1 MLAGLLFSGIRKY
14 LDRIQD
20 KENIDAIVTQ
30 IEDWGGEV
38 GYDIPTPRNW
48 AENIALW
55 CETVAM
61 GKEFTAQPVAVEI
74 SAYAVKDDR
83 WLWGAL
89 IDGRVDVVPTIAQL
103 PSLRRVMLKEV
114 RLRER
119 NVAQLSSLVNLEVLY
134 LETNDIDGQWLSHLS
149 KLSKLQELAIRFNDI
164 QDDDLRYLQTLTN
177 LKELYLDGTP
187 VTTAGLSDLVLRT
200 NLQHISWRE
209 PYLGVAPVFPNR
221 RQLTDA
227 ESSEIRALL
236 PKCQIHVEGPIQQ
249 LSVIP

>member
-1 MLAGLLFSGIRKY
+1 MNVTHSRKRRWYQFGLPSLAVLCMLAGLLFSGIRKY

-89 IDGRVDVVPTIAQL
+89 IDGRVGG
-103 PSLRRVMLKEV
+103 R
-114 RLRER
+114 
-119 NVAQLSSLVNLEVLY
+119 
-134 LETNDIDGQWLSHLS
+134 
-149 KLSKLQELAIRFNDI
+149 
-164 QDDDLRYLQTLTN
+164 
-177 LKELYLDGTP
+177 
-187 VTTAGLSDLVLRT
+187 
-200 NLQHISWRE
+200 
-209 PYLGVAPVFPNR
+209 
-221 RQLTDA
+221 
-227 ESSEIRALL
+227 
-236 PKCQIHVEGPIQQ
+236 
-249 LSVIP
+249 